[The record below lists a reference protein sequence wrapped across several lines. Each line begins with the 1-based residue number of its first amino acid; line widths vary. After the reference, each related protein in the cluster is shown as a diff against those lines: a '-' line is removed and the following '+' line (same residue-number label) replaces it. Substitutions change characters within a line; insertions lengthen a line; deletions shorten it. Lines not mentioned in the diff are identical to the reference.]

1 MFREGRKWEPS
12 SGPQMTLNAK
22 QPGKRHGLIVSL
34 ALALLLCGGG
44 YYGWRHHSSEAAGQA
59 QQRSVH
65 GESAGPPPV
74 PVTLASAQ
82 KSSFPVYLSGLGTVQ
97 AYNTVTVR
105 TRVDGQIEK
114 VAFKEGQVVNAG
126 DVLVQIDPRPYQ
138 AALEQA
144 RAKKTQDEANLS
156 NAKADLA
163 RYAKLGEYATRQ
175 QTETQA
181 STVAQLTAQVA
192 ADQAAIDNAET
203 QLGYTT
209 IQAPIAG
216 LTGFRQVDIGN
227 IVNAATQTGIVTI
240 TQIEPISAVFTAPEE
255 QLQDINAALA
265 AGSVPVAAFTT
276 DGLKKLSDGKLE
288 LVNNQIDATSGT
300 IRLKATFENRDHA
313 LWPGLSIST
322 QLLVTTLRDVVTV
335 PDDAVQH
342 GPNGLYAFVVDDG
355 GKARMQEIAVGP
367 SGGGRSVVEKGL
379 APGQRVIVA
388 GQYRVQPGTSVAEAK
403 QTAQEVAAEVH

>member
-1 MFREGRKWEPS
+1 MQMNSNRTQPRKKHKAIAW
-12 SGPQMTLNAK
+12 
-22 QPGKRHGLIVSL
+22 L
-34 ALALLLCGGG
+34 ALALILAGAGFYERG
-44 YYGWRHHSSEAAGQA
+44 HRSSAATGQA
-59 QQRSVH
+59 QQPSAR
-65 GESAGPPPV
+65 GEAAGPPPV

-82 KSSFPVYLSGLGTVQ
+82 KSFFPVYLSGLGTVQ

-105 TRVDGQIEK
+105 TRVDGQIES
-114 VAFKEGQVVNAG
+114 VAFKEGQFVNAG
-126 DVLVQIDPRPYQ
+126 EVLVQIDPRPYQ

-144 RAKKTQDEANLS
+144 KAKKTQDEANLS

-192 ADQAAIDNAET
+192 ADQAAIDNAQT

-255 QLQDINAALA
+255 QLQEINAALT
-265 AGSVPVAAFTT
+265 AGPVPVAAYTT
-276 DGLKKLSDGKLE
+276 DGTRKLSDGRLE
-288 LVNNQIDATSGT
+288 LVNNQIDTASGT
-300 IRLKATFENRDHA
+300 IRLKATFKNRDRA

-322 QLLVTTLRDVVTV
+322 QLLVTNLRDVVTV

-342 GPNGLYAFVVDDG
+342 GPAGLYTFVVDGG
-355 GKARMQEIAVGP
+355 GKARMQEITVGLT
-367 SGGGRSVVEKGL
+367 GGGRSVVKKGL
-379 APGQRVIVA
+379 LPGQRVIVA
-388 GQYRVQPGTSVAEAK
+388 GQYRVQPGTLVAEAR
-403 QTAQEVAAEVH
+403 QTAQEAAPEVH